1 MAKIAISDL
10 RPAGS
15 DLFIDSESY
24 LLNLDDAEL
33 DSLEGGHLRS
43 NEFTHLFTNTF
54 IASLS

>member
-33 DSLEGGHLRS
+33 DSLKGGATPVVIA
-43 NEFTHLFTNTF
+43 FTLGF
-54 IASLS
+54 IAGYYLH